1 VVEKVKPANWISQK
15 LRFKHALW
23 QALCS

>member
-1 VVEKVKPANWISQK
+1 VEKVKPANWISQK